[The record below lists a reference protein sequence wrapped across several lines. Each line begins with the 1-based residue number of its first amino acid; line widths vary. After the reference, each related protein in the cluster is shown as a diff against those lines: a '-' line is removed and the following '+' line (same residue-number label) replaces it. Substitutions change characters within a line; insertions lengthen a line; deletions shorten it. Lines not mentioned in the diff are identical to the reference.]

1 MLPDSAGNTVVLL
14 TQISQQLSNL
24 PNGTQAAA
32 IQLPLHPQPIFQPP
46 ASAVCINALW
56 FTSLVISLFCA
67 LLATLQQHWARRYLR
82 LTQPQCAIHKRAL
95 IHAFLSQGATR
106 FHLTLAVDAIPAL
119 LHVSV
124 FLFLAGLVISLF
136 NIQHIIAYIVLTA
149 TILCAIVYITITVMP
164 VIYPDSPYHSPFSA
178 LVWYAPRKAATA
190 LLSVILHLVVFLQ
203 KFTYLVP
210 ETTALSLPKTI
221 TQTKNRLSQ
230 NMTKAAHN
238 MALSQPVS
246 MVAQALAWTLD
257 RLDEEGELEQF
268 AAGIPGFC
276 RSLEVLN
283 PMQALEKAA
292 KLSQLHRDRMLYRH
306 IMSLLIRASE
316 PGLLPDSKQLPDS
329 VREHRRA
336 ICLKALYFLP
346 HGIESILKRV
356 AEVADDNDK
365 KTKAGFASILETK
378 SSWLLAERLSKR
390 KKESRRDPDSVTVG
404 AQCMATVMATLV
416 TRPPNE
422 ETRRIL
428 MRQLKIDEQTL
439 DRYLESFD
447 SLLLKN
453 LNHFLED
460 TALKS
465 IIKDAGVN
473 INVILWT
480 VCLAKRFQLAQADE
494 VLRKDFEK
502 LRAHIESLVAPA
514 QTRTVRENA
523 TKLLEK
529 LSSLTPAN
537 PPLALGSVPRT
548 GPLGSST
555 VLSGRTGT
563 TTWTPPLSPSPQLS
577 SPEPLPL
584 ASPRF
589 NGTYLPMSS
598 PPLHPSTPYFES
610 HPLVPVTSN
619 PSYRGRWPRVT
630 GLRSWF
636 TSR

>member
-1 MLPDSAGNTVVLL
+1 
-14 TQISQQLSNL
+14 
-24 PNGTQAAA
+24 
-32 IQLPLHPQPIFQPP
+32 
-46 ASAVCINALW
+46 
-56 FTSLVISLFCA
+56 
-67 LLATLQQHWARRYLR
+67 
-82 LTQPQCAIHKRAL
+82 
-95 IHAFLSQGATR
+95 
-106 FHLTLAVDAIPAL
+106 
-119 LHVSV
+119 
-124 FLFLAGLVISLF
+124 
-136 NIQHIIAYIVLTA
+136 
-149 TILCAIVYITITVMP
+149 
-164 VIYPDSPYHSPFSA
+164 
-178 LVWYAPRKAATA
+178 
-190 LLSVILHLVVFLQ
+190 
-203 KFTYLVP
+203 
-210 ETTALSLPKTI
+210 
-221 TQTKNRLSQ
+221 
-230 NMTKAAHN
+230 MTKAAYN

-276 RSLEVLN
+276 RSLEVLD

-292 KLSQLHRDRMLYRH
+292 NLSQLHHDRMLYRH
-306 IMSLLIRASE
+306 IMSLLIRASK

-390 KKESRRDPDSVTVG
+390 KRESRRDPDSVTVG

-416 TRPPNE
+416 IRPPDE

-428 MRQLKIDEQTL
+428 MQQLKIDEQTL

-447 SLLLKN
+447 NLLLKN

-465 IIKDAGVN
+465 IRSEDAGSN
-473 INVILWT
+473 MNVILWT
-480 VCLAKRFQLAQADE
+480 VCLAKRLQLEQADE

-514 QTRTVRENA
+514 QSRIVRENA

-529 LSSLTPAN
+529 LSSLTLAN

-563 TTWTPPLSPSPQLS
+563 ATWTPPLSPSPQS
-577 SPEPLPL
+577 PSPEPLPL

-598 PPLHPSTPYFES
+598 PSLHPSTPYFES
-610 HPLVPVTSN
+610 HPLIVPVAPN
-619 PSYRGRWPRVT
+619 PSYHGRWPKAST
-630 GLRSWF
+630 GLRNWL